1 MRWPLGT
8 LAALNPLGLLPST
21 PCLLEVQVPGRLG
34 GSSTRGP
41 FWIQQEE
48 QVRNSRDHGRGWCR
62 LRKEKSTG
70 RQLSVPPCCAT
81 HSVILAL
88 VWLPDPTGLEA
99 QDGMAPRRG
108 DIYLHKR
115 DGLQEPLPGL
125 QLGNTVSLVSWWGGG
140 WRQQQPP
147 GWRGMETKCRVS

>member
-1 MRWPLGT
+1 M
-8 LAALNPLGLLPST
+8 
-21 PCLLEVQVPGRLG
+21 
-34 GSSTRGP
+34 
-41 FWIQQEE
+41 
-48 QVRNSRDHGRGWCR
+48 RNSRDHGRGWCR
-62 LRKEKSTG
+62 LRKEKITG

-81 HSVILAL
+81 RSVILAL

-108 DIYLHKR
+108 DIHLHKR

-140 WRQQQPP
+140 WGQQQPP
-147 GWRGMETKCRVS
+147 GWRGMETKCGVS

>member
-1 MRWPLGT
+1 MQLPHDVRWPLGT

-99 QDGMAPRRG
+99 QDEMAPRRSAILSHLG
-108 DIYLHKR
+108 ACRSETPNVSFIQQILYQLLSSWPV
-115 DGLQEPLPGL
+115 LQK
-125 QLGNTVSLVSWWGGG
+125 QLIS
-140 WRQQQPP
+140 
-147 GWRGMETKCRVS
+147 